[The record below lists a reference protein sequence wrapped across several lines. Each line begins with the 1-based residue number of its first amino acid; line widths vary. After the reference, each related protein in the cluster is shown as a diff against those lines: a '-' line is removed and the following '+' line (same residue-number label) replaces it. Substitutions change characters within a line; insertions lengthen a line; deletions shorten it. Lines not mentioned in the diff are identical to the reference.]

1 MSLRK
6 GRLAGA
12 LTVFNPSPLWHDE
25 RPDWRDIDLLVA
37 NAHEVA
43 TLSGEADPGLGAAAL
58 LRQGAGAV
66 AVTLGARGLLYRT
79 AETSLAIAAPSV
91 EVLDTSGAGD
101 VFCGVLVGLMACGVA
116 RPEALARATA
126 AASLSVTRRGALASC
141 PTAAEIAALS
151 SPSPS
156 PS

>member
-1 MSLRK
+1 M
-6 GRLAGA
+6 
-12 LTVFNPSPLWHDE
+12 
-25 RPDWRDIDLLVA
+25 
-37 NAHEVA
+37 
-43 TLSGEADPGLGAAAL
+43 
-58 LRQGAGAV
+58 
-66 AVTLGARGLLYRT
+66 
-79 AETSLAIAAPSV
+79 

-156 PS
+156 SS